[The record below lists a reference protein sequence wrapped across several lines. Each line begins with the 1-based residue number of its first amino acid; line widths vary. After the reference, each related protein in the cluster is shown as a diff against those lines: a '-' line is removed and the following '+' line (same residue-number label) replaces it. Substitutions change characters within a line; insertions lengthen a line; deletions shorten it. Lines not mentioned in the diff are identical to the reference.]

1 MGFNS
6 RHNAKLADVCFS
18 CLVSIKTK
26 FGRLFLSVLPGQFG
40 DQTTVLLMSL
50 KIPFLKLLLF
60 IELSTYLACRF
71 SLLLNKSSLIFK
83 LIIDLLKFIIFVK

>member
-18 CLVSIKTK
+18 CLVNIKTK

-60 IELSTYLACRF
+60 IELSAYLACRF
-71 SLLLNKSSLIFK
+71 SLLLNKSSLFFK
-83 LIIDLLKFIIFVK
+83 LIIDLLEFIIFVK